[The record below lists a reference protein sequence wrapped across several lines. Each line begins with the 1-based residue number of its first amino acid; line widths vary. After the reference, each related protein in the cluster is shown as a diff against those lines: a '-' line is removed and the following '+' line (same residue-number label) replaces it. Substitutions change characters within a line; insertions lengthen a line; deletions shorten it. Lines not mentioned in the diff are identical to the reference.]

1 MMEEKQRLHPDAK
14 TGLTSQQVASQK
26 EKGLKNEATE
36 KISKSTGQIIKD
48 NVCTLFNLFNL
59 IIAIALA
66 CVGALQQF
74 IVYRYHHCQYLNCDY
89 SGIASKKI
97 GG

>member
-1 MMEEKQRLHPDAK
+1 MEEKQRLHPDAK

-59 IIAIALA
+59 IFAIALD
-66 CVGALQQF
+66 CVGALF
-74 IVYRYHHCQYLNCDY
+74 RNCEQKNWW
-89 SGIASKKI
+89 IAFPCFLFRMPK
-97 GG
+97 

>member
-48 NVCTLFNLFNL
+48 NVCTLFNLFNFFGM
-59 IIAIALA
+59 
-66 CVGALQQF
+66 CWRLQQF
-74 IVYRYHHCQYLNCDY
+74 VVYRYHHCQYFNCDY
-89 SGIASKKI
+89 SGVTGKKI

>member
-1 MMEEKQRLHPDAK
+1 MEEKQRLHPDAK

-48 NVCTLFNLFNL
+48 NVCTCLL
-59 IIAIALA
+59 
-66 CVGALQQF
+66 
-74 IVYRYHHCQYLNCDY
+74 YT
-89 SGIASKKI
+89 S
-97 GG
+97 

>member
-1 MMEEKQRLHPDAK
+1 MEEKQRLHPDAK

-59 IIAIALA
+59 IIAIVLALSA
-66 CVGALQQF
+66 IYCLLLSSLP
-74 IVYRYHHCQYLNCDY
+74 I
-89 SGIASKKI
+89 S
-97 GG
+97 

>member
-1 MMEEKQRLHPDAK
+1 MEEKQRLHPDAK

-36 KISKSTGQIIKD
+36 KISNSPGQIIKD

-59 IIAIALA
+59 IK
-66 CVGALQQF
+66 F
-74 IVYRYHHCQYLNCDY
+74 I
-89 SGIASKKI
+89 
-97 GG
+97 

>member
-48 NVCTLFNLFNL
+48 
-59 IIAIALA
+59 IAMPWQSPATA
-66 CVGALQQF
+66 CEAGQGRSA
-74 IVYRYHHCQYLNCDY
+74 
-89 SGIASKKI
+89 
-97 GG
+97 